1 MQQQQQQMTVDLSST
16 TGQESATPWVAAG
29 PRTVM
34 AHVYVF
40 AVGWGAST
48 KAVLEVQSLPLAAVN
63 NGWVGGTGG
72 DGNGVPT
79 GDEITSAS
87 AVDGWALV
95 REVAVSAGEA
105 LRVKTKTAGLGGS
118 IDTRAQVL
126 VVMVDGI

>member
-63 NGWVGGTGG
+63 GGTGG